1 METLGGAIL
10 VFLASA
16 AFVIAAGIGLARY
29 GDDYVEWVKE
39 MPEGLDKETA
49 MNSLIW
55 ATREQNPEE
64 ARKLNDALYP
74 PKSK

>member
-1 METLGGAIL
+1 
-10 VFLASA
+10 
-16 AFVIAAGIGLARY
+16 
-29 GDDYVEWVKE
+29 

-64 ARKLNDALYP
+64 ARKLSETLYP